1 MLQHL
6 CIPKIFFTESSEWHI
21 KCKKVIVLEIVLK
34 ITPNDVLFV
43 VVLCCFIILV
53 CGKGVI

>member
-1 MLQHL
+1 MFQHL
-6 CIPKIFFTESSEWHI
+6 CIPKIFFTGHLNSILNAEGDSI
-21 KCKKVIVLEIVLK
+21 RILLE
-34 ITPNDVLFV
+34 ITPNEVLFV